1 MAAERVAINTP
12 IQGSAADIIKLAMAR
27 VFHRLR
33 AEAPASKL
41 LLQVHDELL
50 LEVPEADVAQVAALV
65 KAEMEGAVTLSVPL
79 KVDTGWAH
87 TWAEAH

>member
-1 MAAERVAINTP
+1 VA
-12 IQGSAADIIKLAMAR
+12 R
-27 VFHRLR
+27 
-33 AEAPASKL
+33 
-41 LLQVHDELL
+41 
-50 LEVPEADVAQVAALV
+50 VAALV

>member
-1 MAAERVAINTP
+1 MRTTTLVGTFTLLAGLAACSTDSAT
-12 IQGSAADIIKLAMAR
+12 GSPFGDAASPF
-27 VFHRLR
+27 VN
-33 AEAPASKL
+33 
-41 LLQVHDELL
+41 
-50 LEVPEADVAQVAALV
+50 ADVAMVAALV